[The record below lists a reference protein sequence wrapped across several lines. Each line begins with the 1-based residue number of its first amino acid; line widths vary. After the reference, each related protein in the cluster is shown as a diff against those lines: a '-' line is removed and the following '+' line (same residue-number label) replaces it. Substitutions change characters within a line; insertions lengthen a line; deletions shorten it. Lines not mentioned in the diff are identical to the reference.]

1 MKTDVTAQ
9 EENVDTLD
17 LEEVERILKEDLLKH
32 HKDENYFVSFA
43 NKKNAIVVYPN
54 MDYLKLAKN
63 KDKILENFNNDSG
76 LAKKKIYIISG
87 NDIKK
92 GKNRWFKA

>member
-9 EENVDTLD
+9 EENVDALD

-32 HKDENYFVSFA
+32 HKDENYVVSWA

>member
-1 MKTDVTAQ
+1 MELDVTTQ

-17 LEEVERILKEDLLKH
+17 LEEVERILKEDLLKR
-32 HKDENYFVSFA
+32 HKDENYFICYA

>member
-9 EENVDTLD
+9 EEKDTLD

-32 HKDENYFVSFA
+32 HKDENYFVSWA

>member
-1 MKTDVTAQ
+1 MEIDVTTQ
-9 EENVDTLD
+9 EEDVDTLD

-43 NKKNAIVVYPN
+43 NKKNAIIVYPN

-76 LAKKKIYIISG
+76 LANKKIYIISG

>member
-9 EENVDTLD
+9 EENVDALD

-32 HKDENYFVSFA
+32 HKDENYFVSWA

>member
-9 EENVDTLD
+9 EEKDTLD

>member
-1 MKTDVTAQ
+1 MELDVTAQ
-9 EENVDTLD
+9 EEKDTLD
-17 LEEVERILKEDLLKH
+17 LEEVERILKEDLLKN
-32 HKDENYFVSFA
+32 HKDENYFISWA

>member
-9 EENVDTLD
+9 EEKDTLD

-32 HKDENYFVSFA
+32 HKDENYFISWA

>member
-9 EENVDTLD
+9 EENRDTLD

-32 HKDENYFVSFA
+32 HKDENYFVSWA
-43 NKKNAIVVYPN
+43 NKKNVIVVYPN

>member
-32 HKDENYFVSFA
+32 HKDENYFVSWA
-43 NKKNAIVVYPN
+43 NKKNVIVVYPN

>member
-32 HKDENYFVSFA
+32 HKDENYFISWA

>member
-1 MKTDVTAQ
+1 MELDVTAQ
-9 EENVDTLD
+9 EEKDTLD

-32 HKDENYFVSFA
+32 HKDENYFVSWA

>member
-32 HKDENYFVSFA
+32 HKDENYFVSWA
-43 NKKNAIVVYPN
+43 NKKNCISKYGLSKVS
-54 MDYLKLAKN
+54 
-63 KDKILENFNNDSG
+63 KI
-76 LAKKKIYIISG
+76 
-87 NDIKK
+87 
-92 GKNRWFKA
+92 

>member
-32 HKDENYFVSFA
+32 HKDENYFVSWA
-43 NKKNAIVVYPN
+43 NKKNAIIVYPN